1 MKALKYLLPLVIFLG
16 MAGLFYS
23 TLDRNTRLV
32 PSPLIDKAAPAF
44 SLPALNNA
52 SVQLSPSS
60 FKGKPWILNIWA
72 SWCRECRIEHPL
84 FNQMAQQYDFE
95 IVGLNYKDQLGDAQQ
110 WLQQFGDPFST
121 IIFDQKGTAGL
132 DWGVYGVP
140 ETFLIDAEGIIR
152 YKHVGPINPQVIENI
167 ILPFFAKQIAQQD
180 KVATQ

>member
-1 MKALKYLLPLVIFLG
+1 MKALKYLLPLIVFLG
-16 MAGLFYS
+16 ITILFYS

-32 PSPLIDKAAPAF
+32 PSPLINKPSPEF
-44 SLPALNNA
+44 NLPALNNA
-52 SVQLSPSS
+52 QTQLSPSS

-84 FNQMAQQYDFE
+84 FNEMAQRYDFE
-95 IVGLNYKDQLGDAQQ
+95 IVGLNYKDQHADAQQ

-121 IIFDQKGTAGL
+121 IVFDQQGTAGL

-152 YKHVGPINPQVIENI
+152 YKHVGAINSQIVQDV
-167 ILPFFAKQIAQQD
+167 ILPFFSTDTNIKTSAAK
-180 KVATQ
+180 